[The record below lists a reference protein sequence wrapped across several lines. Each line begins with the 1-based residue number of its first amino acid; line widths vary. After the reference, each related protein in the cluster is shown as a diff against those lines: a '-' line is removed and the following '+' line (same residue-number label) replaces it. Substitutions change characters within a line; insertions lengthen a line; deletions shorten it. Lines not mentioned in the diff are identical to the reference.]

1 MNGWLRV
8 FYRNIIIT
16 LKERII
22 ENNFFLEIK
31 ILLLEKLL
39 NQLTVRSPVEINTIF
54 FIESMAATLF
64 VIKIDALL
72 QRKDGSN

>member
-1 MNGWLRV
+1 MNGWLQV

-22 ENNFFLEIK
+22 FLEIK
-31 ILLLEKLL
+31 IILLEKLL
-39 NQLTVRSPVEINTIF
+39 NQWMTVRSPVKINTIF
-54 FIESMAATLF
+54 FIESVAATLF

>member
-1 MNGWLRV
+1 MNGWLQV

-22 ENNFFLEIK
+22 FLEIK
-31 ILLLEKLL
+31 IILLEKLL
-39 NQLTVRSPVEINTIF
+39 NQWMTVRSPVKINTIF